1 MGHPSDWDDVR
12 AALPEFETTA
22 VEIKSANDWQSAVKR
37 LAESIPPGS
46 IIVGYSMGARLA
58 LGLAFED
65 PDRFKGL
72 VFVSGNPGLESETE
86 REARWYSDRRLAE
99 RIEAGSLKPFLN
111 DWYQSSVFSGLPDDV
126 RRSEIARK
134 LAQSSKDWPSVLQAC
149 SVARQPNYWPR
160 LSELA
165 IPTLVVA
172 GERDEKYRQIA
183 DRIREVK
190 NVLVSV
196 VPNSGHIVHRE
207 QRTALVDL
215 IREFAS
221 KGKGGKGKGGEGL
234 QR

>member
-12 AALPEFETTA
+12 AALPEFESVA
-22 VEIKSANDWQSAVKR
+22 VEIKPATDWQSSVKQ
-37 LAESIPPGS
+37 LAESILPGS
-46 IIVGYSMGARLA
+46 IVVGYSMGARLA

-65 PDRFKGL
+65 PNRFRGL

-86 REARWYSDRRLAE
+86 REERWRSDQKLAE

-134 LAQSSKDWPSVLQAC
+134 MAQSSNDWPSILKAC

-165 IPTLVVA
+165 MPTLVVA
-172 GERDEKYRQIA
+172 GESDEKYRKIA
-183 DRIREVK
+183 ERIREEK
-190 NVLVSV
+190 NVSVSV

-207 QRTALVDL
+207 QQAALVDL
-215 IREFAS
+215 IRKVA
-221 KGKGGKGKGGEGL
+221 
-234 QR
+234 